1 MSMDRLMTE
10 VIASGKWKQCAF
22 CKRAMPTQEWRAE
35 VIGKG
40 DATQRMIDDEYILP
54 SGYCTNCE
62 QFKGSALDR

>member
-10 VIASGKWKQCAF
+10 VLASGKWKQCAF

-40 DATQRMIDDEYILP
+40 LGHSLGATGERLER
-54 SGYCTNCE
+54 T
-62 QFKGSALDR
+62 LDI